1 MHGRYTYNISYV
13 YIYNFMSQFQLLQSF
28 WILQSW
34 HCYFYFF
41 QRLNTDM
48 GVILKYKSQTPIL
61 SHFGPCHFVLSEI
74 EILLKLLNYSYDLN
88 FVFFPDTIFTILSEP
103 CRRPCPNSNCPL
115 TPIEASLRTN
125 NLFHVILIYSWVS
138 FYNSILCCRY
148 YH

>member
-1 MHGRYTYNISYV
+1 MILIRRAVSLTLIKIYEIHLCALYYTYNISYV

-88 FVFFPDTIFTILSEP
+88 FVFFSRHDIHHPVRTLSQAL
-103 CRRPCPNSNCPL
+103 SKL
-115 TPIEASLRTN
+115 KLSTYTN
-125 NLFHVILIYSWVS
+125 RGQS
-138 FYNSILCCRY
+138 
-148 YH
+148 

>member
-1 MHGRYTYNISYV
+1 MILIRRAVSLTLIKIYEIHLCALYYTYNISYV

-61 SHFGPCHFVLSEI
+61 SHFGQCHFVLSEI

-88 FVFFPDTIFTILSEP
+88 FFFFQT
-103 CRRPCPNSNCPL
+103 R
-115 TPIEASLRTN
+115 
-125 NLFHVILIYSWVS
+125 YSPSCQNPVAG
-138 FYNSILCCRY
+138 LVQTQTV
-148 YH
+148 HLHQ